1 MTKRYNWKT
10 VRMIETTMKKNIL
23 IPFLFCVLPLQA
35 QTLTVGDVFR
45 EMPDSIVPYLTENN
59 RLDMLDFMASHMK
72 AVVQNRFEGHSEML
86 TLTDDS
92 LSLRLSDALR
102 MTIRLVD
109 SRLEVDGARLLI
121 RVDEQVGIPTAVVD
135 NKCTFYSIKWR
146 KLAGKEVDL
155 VK

>member
-1 MTKRYNWKT
+1 
-10 VRMIETTMKKNIL
+10 MKKTIL
-23 IPFLFCVLPLQA
+23 IPFLFCVLTLQA
-35 QTLTVGDVFR
+35 QTKTVGDAFR

-92 LSLRLSDALR
+92 LSLKLSDALR

-109 SRLEVDGARLLI
+109 SSREVDGDRRLI

-146 KLAGKEVDL
+146 KLDGEESDL